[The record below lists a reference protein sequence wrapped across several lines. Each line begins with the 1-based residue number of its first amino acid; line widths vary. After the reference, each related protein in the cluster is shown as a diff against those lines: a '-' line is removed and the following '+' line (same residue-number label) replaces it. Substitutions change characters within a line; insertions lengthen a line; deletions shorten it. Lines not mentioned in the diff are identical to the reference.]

1 MRPPRRPPGADL
13 AEARRRVDDAAR
25 GLATGAASSP
35 ESDRRILEE
44 RARLLARPDAPE
56 TDGFELELV
65 TFTLAGER
73 FAIDAQYLL
82 AVARVERV
90 TTVPGTDP
98 TVYGVMAWR
107 GELLLIR
114 DYRSLL
120 GLAAAAE
127 GAPGCVLVAGD
138 ERPAFGILADE
149 PGEFV
154 RIPAAQVHPVPGRDD
169 VGLNIVRGVTGGM
182 LMVLDAV
189 ELWNLHG

>member
-1 MRPPRRPPGADL
+1 MRPPRRPEDADP
-13 AEARRRVDDAAR
+13 AEA
-25 GLATGAASSP
+25 
-35 ESDRRILEE
+35 DRRILEE

-56 TDGFELELV
+56 ASGYVLELV

-82 AVARVERV
+82 AVARVDRV

-107 GELLLIR
+107 GELLLVR

-120 GLAAAAE
+120 GLAGGVE
-127 GAPGCVLVAGD
+127 RGPGCVLVAGED
-138 ERPAFGILADE
+138 RPAFGILADE

-154 RIPAAQVHPVPGRDD
+154 RIPASQVHPVPGRDD

>member
-1 MRPPRRPPGADL
+1 MRPSEAAARPAAGGAGGSPEGD
-13 AEARRRVDDAAR
+13 RRV
-25 GLATGAASSP
+25 
-35 ESDRRILEE
+35 LEE
-44 RARLLARPDAPE
+44 RARLLARPEAPGP
-56 TDGFELELV
+56 DGFELELV
-65 TFTLAGER
+65 TFSLAGER

-120 GLAAAAE
+120 GLAADPE
-127 GAPGCVLVAGD
+127 RAPGCVLVAGED
-138 ERPAFGILADE
+138 RPAFGILADE
-149 PGEFV
+149 AGEFV
-154 RIPAAQVHPVPGRDD
+154 KIPASQVHPAPGRDD

>member
-1 MRPPRRPPGADL
+1 VRPPTLPDGS
-13 AEARRRVDDAAR
+13 
-25 GLATGAASSP
+25 ASTP

-44 RARLLARPDAPE
+44 RARLLARPDAQE

-120 GLAAAAE
+120 GLAAGAE
-127 GAPGCVLVAGD
+127 RAPGCVLVAGD

-154 RIPAAQVHPVPGRDD
+154 RIPASKVHPVPGRDD

>member
-1 MRPPRRPPGADL
+1 MRPPRPAAPVDPAGRAL
-13 AEARRRVDDAAR
+13 A
-25 GLATGAASSP
+25 GP
-35 ESDRRILEE
+35 ESDRRVLEE
-44 RARLLARPDAPE
+44 RARQLARPEAPE
-56 TDGFELELV
+56 PDGFELELV

-120 GLAAAAE
+120 GLAADAE
-127 GAPGCVLVAGD
+127 RAPGCVLVAGED
-138 ERPAFGILADE
+138 RPAFGILADE

-154 RIPAAQVHPVPGRDD
+154 KIPASQVHPAPGRDD

>member
-1 MRPPRRPPGADL
+1 MTPPRRAPAVDL
-13 AEARRRVDDAAR
+13 AEARRRVEEAGRA
-25 GLATGAASSP
+25 LAHGTAPSP
-35 ESDRRILEE
+35 EGDRRVLEE

-56 TDGFELELV
+56 ASGFELELV
-65 TFTLAGER
+65 TFSLAGER
-73 FAIDAQYLL
+73 FAIDAGYLL

-114 DYRSLL
+114 DYRTLL
-120 GLAAAAE
+120 GLAADPE
-127 GAPGCVLVAGD
+127 RAPGCVLVAGED
-138 ERPAFGILADE
+138 RPAFGILADE

-154 RIPAAQVHPVPGRDD
+154 RIPASQVHPAPGRED

>member
-1 MRPPRRPPGADL
+1 MRPPRRPEDADP
-13 AEARRRVDDAAR
+13 AEA
-25 GLATGAASSP
+25 
-35 ESDRRILEE
+35 DRRILEE

-56 TDGFELELV
+56 ASGYVLELV

-82 AVARVERV
+82 AVARVDRV

-107 GELLLIR
+107 GELLLVR

-120 GLAAAAE
+120 GLAAGAE
-127 GAPGCVLVAGD
+127 RAPGCVLVAGED
-138 ERPAFGILADE
+138 RPAFGILADE

>member
-1 MRPPRRPPGADL
+1 MRPPRRAGPVEL
-13 AEARRRVDDAAR
+13 AGARRRVEEAAR
-25 GLATGAASSP
+25 SLANGAGASP
-35 ESDRRILEE
+35 ESDRRVLEE
-44 RARLLARPDAPE
+44 RARLLARPAAPE
-56 TDGFELELV
+56 PDGFELELV

-120 GLAAAAE
+120 GLSADAE
-127 GAPGCVLVAGD
+127 RAPGCVLVAGED
-138 ERPAFGILADE
+138 RPAFGILADE

-154 RIPAAQVHPVPGRDD
+154 KIPASQVHPAPGRDD